1 MTGSTSL
8 PRTSVAPELS
18 VVVIVRDDEA
28 VLGRLVASLGRRRQ
42 DTDALYE
49 VVVVDD
55 GSAVPVASDIDEWAD
70 GVPVVVVRRDSDG
83 NRAAARSDGAARARG
98 RFLAFLD
105 ADQEVP
111 AQWVAEH
118 LRWQRAFP
126 AAVVIGH
133 RRHRTEPDSP
143 LWTPEVRTR
152 VTAEFSENY
161 SRVAAAWYLPFS
173 CNLSVPAA
181 VYDKLGGYSDEFTGW
196 GFEDHD
202 FGYRAW
208 TNGVPTVHNPR
219 AWSWDLHHVV
229 RTDAARIAEWE
240 NNRQTFLARHP
251 EPHAQAVT
259 LIDSYPSGK
268 RSSPGQEWLDSF
280 RRFDDELRRIGSLP
294 TPAPPARTL
303 TVLSPAD
310 AEHVRR
316 LLPGGEPLR
325 IVDGLRDSGLALE
338 IQRDALSHIE
348 YTTVVA

>member
-1 MTGSTSL
+1 M
-8 PRTSVAPELS
+8 PELS
-18 VVVIVRDDEA
+18 VVVIVRDGTAA
-28 VLGRLVASLGRRRQ
+28 VRRLVASLGRSRQ
-42 DTDALYE
+42 DTGAPYE

-55 GSAVPVASDIDEWAD
+55 GSAVPVAS
-70 GVPVVVVRRDSDG
+70 GVDDLSDDVPLLVVRRDGTG
-83 NRAAARSDGAARARG
+83 NRAAARSAGAARARG

-111 AQWVAEH
+111 AHWVAEH
-118 LRWQRAFP
+118 LRWQHAFP
-126 AAVVIGH
+126 AAVVVGH
-133 RRHRTEPDSP
+133 RRHRAGPDSP

-181 VYDKLGGYSDEFTGW
+181 VYDELGGYSDEFTGW

-208 TNGVPTVHNPR
+208 AAGVPVVHHPH
-219 AWSWDLHHVV
+219 AWSWDFHHVV
-229 RTDAARIAEWE
+229 RTDAARVAEWE
-240 NNRQTFLARHP
+240 ANRRTFLARHP
-251 EPHAQAVT
+251 GPHAQAVG
-259 LIDSYPSGK
+259 LIDNYPSGT

-280 RRFDDELRRIGSLP
+280 RRFDGELRRIDSLP
-294 TPAPPARTL
+294 APVPPARTL

-310 AEHVRR
+310 ADHVRR

-338 IQRDALSHIE
+338 IQREALTHID
-348 YTTVVA
+348 YHTVTA

>member
-1 MTGSTSL
+1 M
-8 PRTSVAPELS
+8 VPELS
-18 VVVIVRDDEA
+18 VVVIARDDTAA
-28 VLGRLVASLGRRRQ
+28 VRRLVASLGSSQQ
-42 DTDALYE
+42 DTDAPYE

-55 GSAVPVASDIDEWAD
+55 GSAVPVAS
-70 GVPVVVVRRDSDG
+70 GVDNLSDDVPLLVVRRDGTG
-83 NRAAARSDGAARARG
+83 NRAAARSAGAARARG

-111 AQWVAEH
+111 AHWVSEH
-118 LRWQRAFP
+118 LVWQRALP
-126 AAVVIGH
+126 AAVVVGH
-133 RRHRTEPDSP
+133 RRHRTKPGSP

-208 TNGVPTVHNPR
+208 AAGVPTVHNPR
-219 AWSWDLHHVV
+219 AWSWDFHHVV

-240 NNRQTFLARHP
+240 GNRRTFLSRHP
-251 EPHAQAVT
+251 APHAQAAG
-259 LIDSYPSGK
+259 LIDNYPSGT

-280 RRFDDELRRIGSLP
+280 RLFDDELRRIDSLP
-294 TPAPPARTL
+294 APVSPLRTL
-303 TVLSPAD
+303 AVLSPAD
-310 AEHVRR
+310 ADHVRR
-316 LLPGGEPLR
+316 LLPDGEPLR
-325 IVDGLRDSGLALE
+325 IVDGMRDSGLALE
-338 IQRDALSHIE
+338 IQREALTHIE
-348 YTTVVA
+348 YRTMTA

>member
-1 MTGSTSL
+1 M
-8 PRTSVAPELS
+8 PELT
-18 VVVIVRDDEA
+18 VVVIARDDTAA
-28 VLGRLVASLGRRRQ
+28 VRRLVESLGRGRQ
-42 DTDALYE
+42 DTDAPYE

-55 GSAVPVASDIDEWAD
+55 GSAVPLAPGVDDLSDD
-70 GVPVVVVRRDSDG
+70 VRLLVVRRDGTG
-83 NRAAARSDGAARARG
+83 NRAAARSAGAARARG

-111 AQWVAEH
+111 AHWVAEH
-118 LRWQRAFP
+118 LHWQRALP
-126 AAVVIGH
+126 AAVVVGH
-133 RRHRTEPDSP
+133 RRHRVEPDSP

-161 SRVAAAWYLPFS
+161 SRIAAAWYLPFS

-208 TNGVPTVHNPR
+208 AAGVPTVHNPR
-219 AWSWDLHHVV
+219 AWSWDFHHVV

-240 NNRQTFLARHP
+240 ANRRTFLARHP
-251 EPHAQAVT
+251 EPHARAAG
-259 LIDSYPSGK
+259 LIDNYPSGR

-280 RRFDDELRRIGSLP
+280 RRFDDELRRIDSLP
-294 TPAPPARTL
+294 ALVPPIRTL

-316 LLPGGEPLR
+316 LLQDGEPLR

-338 IQRDALSHIE
+338 IHRDALTHIE
-348 YTTVVA
+348 YRTVTA